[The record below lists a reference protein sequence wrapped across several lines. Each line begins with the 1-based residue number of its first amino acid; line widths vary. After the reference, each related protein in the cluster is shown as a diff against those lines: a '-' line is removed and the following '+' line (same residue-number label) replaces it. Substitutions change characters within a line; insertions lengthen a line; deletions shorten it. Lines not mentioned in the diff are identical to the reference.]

1 MSRQNTSVTG
11 PTAKPPGDIAAAGRI
26 HRPGSTSLDG
36 RYRLL
41 RLVGRGGMADVW
53 RAQDRVFERDVAIK
67 LPRLKV
73 LPGSAER
80 WVAAEAHTVARLSH
94 PHLVPLLDRTSMG
107 PIDGGAEVPALVF
120 QYVSGRPLTAWAS
133 KPRPWSWLRNVASQI
148 LEALAYAH
156 GRGVA
161 HCDLK
166 PSNILLSGE
175 PEDPWVHLLDFGI
188 ASWVSASRAGVESM
202 ESIPVL
208 DPSGG
213 RVAGTLAYMAPE
225 LLEGRGADV
234 GPWTDLYEL
243 GVVLVELLTGTPT
256 FPGATDAAV
265 WELRLQSRFTPPL
278 QSIADLGVPLR
289 RFLLRLLAP
298 DPAQRFGWAADARR
312 HLPPANTTDL
322 TTSPRDFSPEE
333 TDVLDVVRRPEDRD
347 TDPGPDVIGPNTE
360 PGTGPVLDS
369 ARFSSYGGSGTLEL
383 APAEDEDVAL
393 PAAWELDRPAMDAW
407 DEGVR
412 RPAAPNSAPFPAASY
427 GLLAMRDSPLQGRD
441 AEWEEGWDCLRRA
454 AEESRPALLLVEGA
468 QGRGKTRFA
477 RELAAVVEEL
487 GLARSHHVRFKS
499 EGSGAEALRRLLE
512 QVLRVSD
519 LPSSSRPA
527 RVRRVLAEAGYPPD
541 ADLVPRLL
549 SMLAEHNRAFRP
561 EEEEAETAIELFRVL
576 SRRRPLLLWLE
587 DVDRCTDHA
596 LTTWLTRLF
605 RAKGPLAVLVVATTR
620 GVGAETGE
628 ALHPE
633 WAVLRSDSRTLR
645 LSMAALPDAAIA
657 SLLGFTAGLS
667 PALGLEIAR
676 WAKGDPR
683 GARQIAR
690 HMHESGRLSWT
701 PDGFIL
707 RGDTPSTAGYLRFDA
722 ILEAR
727 ARDFVQGREDPEPAR
742 TVLDLL
748 SLVLERARYVDLV
761 EAAGRVGLDEAGV
774 AEIVAPLVVAAIVDV
789 RDEGPRLVH
798 TALAQRLRE
807 RIDIK
812 RRMAFHRAW
821 ASTLEAAGGSGAAER
836 LLEAARNRDACG
848 QPGPAARDRRAAAH
862 LLRARGEREA
872 AYRAGARALEVVQR
886 EPGLLTPEVEADIH
900 VLAARLE
907 QETRDPPGT
916 ASDLA
921 AALDMLQPMWVPLAP
936 SVEQCRFELAH
947 ADALR
952 RAGRM
957 GEATEA
963 LKRALDLGR
972 AVGSE
977 RWECRALAYLADQ
990 RRIEGDHSAAEQLA
1004 ERADVIARRSKDPS
1018 LILRVLRVALPIA
1031 VARRDGEAV
1040 RRRLDRLRSLLRERA
1055 AWRDLQA
1062 LWYFR
1067 GEAERIDGRTG
1078 EARQAYR
1085 TALSLGRKRGLP
1097 IAGILLHLMEMALVV
1112 GDLEGA
1118 RGFEDDAAG
1127 STPLGATTTH
1137 ELRVVKAVLSAELAV
1152 RGGRE
1157 AAAGAALQDAEILQ
1171 QQSTVADPE
1180 LVASLG
1186 RAKRSTKDL
1195 VLRRRL
1201 DALGSDMNARL
1212 NAPGRRR
1219 RRGR

>member
-1 MSRQNTSVTG
+1 MTAS
-11 PTAKPPGDIAAAGRI
+11 TAKAPGDVADAGRT
-26 HRPGSTSLDG
+26 HRPGSTSHDG

-41 RLVGRGGMADVW
+41 RLIGRGGMADVW

-67 LPRLKV
+67 LPRVHV
-73 LPGSAER
+73 LPGNAER

-94 PHLVPLLDRTSMG
+94 PHLVALLDRTTLG
-107 PIDGGAEVPALVF
+107 PVDDGGPEVPGLVF
-120 QYVSGRPLTAWAS
+120 QYVSGRPLTAWAT

-156 GRGVA
+156 GRGVV

-175 PEDPWVHLLDFGI
+175 PESPWVSLLDFGI

-202 ESIPVL
+202 TSIPVA

-225 LLEGRGADV
+225 LVEGEGADV

-243 GVVLVELLTGTPT
+243 GVVLVELLTGTPA
-256 FPGATDAAV
+256 FPGDTNAGIWD
-265 WELRLQSRFTPPL
+265 LRLQSRFTPPL
-278 QSIADLGVPLR
+278 QAISDLGVPLR
-289 RFLLRLLAP
+289 RFLLRMLAP

-312 HLPPANTTDL
+312 HLPPPGTTDL
-322 TTSPRDFSPEE
+322 TTGPRDYDPEG
-333 TDVLDVVRRPEDRD
+333 TDVLLEAIRRPEDRD
-347 TDPGPDVIGPNTE
+347 TDPGPKSIGPTTD
-360 PGTGPVLDS
+360 PTGTDPIADASRL
-369 ARFSSYGGSGTLEL
+369 SSHGGSGTLEL
-383 APAEDEDVAL
+383 APAEDDEVAL
-393 PAAWELDRPAMDAW
+393 PAAWELDRPASDAW
-407 DEGVR
+407 SEGAR
-412 RPAAPNSAPFPAASY
+412 RDLPPAAPFPAASY

-441 AEWEEGWDCLRRA
+441 SEWDVGWTALRVA
-454 AEESRPALLLVEGA
+454 AQAQRPALLLVEGA

-477 RELAAVVEEL
+477 RELSAVVEEF
-487 GLARSHHVRFKS
+487 GLARSHHVRFRS

-512 QVLRVSD
+512 QVLRVAD
-519 LPSSSRPA
+519 VAPSARPA

-549 SMLAEHNRAFRP
+549 SMLAAHNRAFRP
-561 EEEEAETAIELFRVL
+561 EEEEAATAIELFRVL

-587 DVDRCTDHA
+587 DVDRCADHA
-596 LTTWLTRLF
+596 PLTWLSGLF
-605 RAKGPLAVLVVATTR
+605 QAKGPLSVLVVATTR
-620 GVGAETGE
+620 GTDEGGGP
-628 ALHPE
+628 LHPE
-633 WAVLRSDSRTLR
+633 WAVLRADARTER
-645 LSMAALPDAAIA
+645 LAMAPLADAAIA
-657 SLLGFTAGLS
+657 ALLAFTAGS
-667 PALGLEIAR
+667 TEELGLEIAR

-690 HMHESGRLSWT
+690 HLHESGRLTWT
-701 PDGFIL
+701 PEGFTL

-727 ARDFVQGREDPEPAR
+727 AHDFVAGHKDAEGAQ

-761 EAAGRVGLDEAGV
+761 EAAGRVGISEDRV
-774 AEIVAPLVVAAIVDV
+774 AEAVAQLVVAALVDV

-798 TALAQRLRE
+798 TALAARLRDRVE
-807 RIDIK
+807 IK

-821 ASTLEAAGGSGAAER
+821 ASTLEAADGQGAAER

-848 QPGPAARDRRAAAH
+848 QPGPAARDRRSAAH
-862 LLRARGEREA
+862 LLRSRGEREA
-872 AYRAGARALEVVQR
+872 AFRAVTRALDVVSK
-886 EPGLLTPEVEADIH
+886 ESGLLTAEVEADIH
-900 VLAARLE
+900 VLAARLG

-916 ASDLA
+916 ASELA
-921 AALDMLQPMWVPLAP
+921 GALDMLQPMWLPLPP
-936 SVEQCRFELAH
+936 SVEQCRYELAH
-947 ADALR
+947 AEALR

-957 GEATEA
+957 AEATESQ
-963 LKRALDLGR
+963 KRARDHSR

-990 RRIEGDHSAAEQLA
+990 RRIEGDTGAAEQLC
-1004 ERADVIARRSKDPS
+1004 ERADAIARRSRDPS

-1031 VARRDGEAV
+1031 VARRAPEAV

-1078 EARQAYR
+1078 EARQAYK
-1085 TALSLGRKRGLP
+1085 TALSLGRKRRLP
-1097 IAGILLHLMEMALVV
+1097 IAGILMHLMEMALVV
-1112 GDLEGA
+1112 GDLDTAREYEAEVAGA
-1118 RGFEDDAAG
+1118 AAPG
-1127 STPLGATTTH
+1127 VATTH
-1137 ELRVVKAVLSAELAV
+1137 EQRVVKAVLSAELAV
-1152 RGGRE
+1152 RAGRE
-1157 AAAGAALQDAEILQ
+1157 AASGAALQDAEILQ
-1171 QQSTVADPE
+1171 QQSPVADPE
-1180 LVASLG
+1180 LVASLR

-1195 VLRRRL
+1195 ALRRRF
-1201 DALGSDMNARL
+1201 DELGNDMAGRL
-1212 NAPGRRR
+1212 AASSGRR